1 MPEAELQADLALA
14 AQEELDRAVTLSR
27 RDMAECT
34 PWGDTYEG
42 YTPGGREV
50 CFERNYLWAADPG
63 GDICVEVVV
72 YLPEHY
78 ETGVRLT
85 RTVPAGGS

>member
-1 MPEAELQADLALA
+1 MAQAELKVDLTQAAE
-14 AQEELDRAVTLSR
+14 EELVQASALSR
-27 RDMAECT
+27 KDLVACT

-50 CFERNYLWAADPG
+50 CFERNYLWVGDPG
-63 GDICVEVVV
+63 GDICIEVVV

-78 ETGVRLT
+78 EQGVRAT
-85 RTVPAGGS
+85 RVIAGEET